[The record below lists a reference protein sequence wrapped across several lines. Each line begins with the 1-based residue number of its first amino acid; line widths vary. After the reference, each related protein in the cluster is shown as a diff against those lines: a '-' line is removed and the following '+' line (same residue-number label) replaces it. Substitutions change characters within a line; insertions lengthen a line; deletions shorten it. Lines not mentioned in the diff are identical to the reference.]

1 MYLYKL
7 GLAHC
12 SNSSDV
18 CWFADNMFNLAHAQ
32 IVHTKVNVVMQHLR
46 LLPAAYIMYLTVTT
60 RRMQDIVG

>member
-7 GLAHC
+7 GLARC

-32 IVHTKVNVVMQHLR
+32 IVHTKVNVVMHLR